1 MVADR
6 FKDWLGSSWLAVV
19 RGCVS
24 AWCERADMAGGA
36 GGRSRGP
43 DGSEHAGGSLAG
55 MCRLIVGECVCVYS
69 DMERPKGGPGAHET
83 AKINSVV
90 HFTARSSL
98 DNVCYAEFA
107 YGSGIRRFGAV
118 WT

>member
-43 DGSEHAGGSLAG
+43 DGSEHASGSLAG
-55 MCRLIVGECVCVYS
+55 MCRLIVGECVCGFGHG
-69 DMERPKGGPGAHET
+69 EAEGGAGGA
-83 AKINSVV
+83 
-90 HFTARSSL
+90 
-98 DNVCYAEFA
+98 
-107 YGSGIRRFGAV
+107 
-118 WT
+118 